1 MWVLMGTCGQ
11 SKPEE
16 TSDVNEGRACLPL
29 LFLLRYMAPGYI
41 LLFLLTLSNF
51 SHKDIEIPTNVS

>member
-1 MWVLMGTCGQ
+1 MMWVLMGTCGQ

-51 SHKDIEIPTNVS
+51 SHKDI